1 MAEKAQNR
9 RAKKYIDR
17 QTQGRIAFI
26 VVINALLY
34 IALLALFIFAP
45 LAYRIYTDE
54 VTPEIQEAAKAFLA
68 LHEHFWPAIL
78 LVLIVV
84 GFHSIRLSHSL
95 AGPVYRFKQ
104 TLRQMQKGNF
114 SIQITLRKKDFF
126 SEMMDEMNETNRRL
140 SADMADLKEKDRTM
154 RQTIEEMNE
163 KLSQEDISIES
174 LKTSAHSI
182 SENEK
187 ALRHALETFHLNHT
201 SGPSTE
207 GAE

>member
-45 LAYRIYTDE
+45 LAYSIYTDE

-114 SIQITLRKKDFF
+114 SIQITLRKKD
-126 SEMMDEMNETNRRL
+126 TNRRL